1 MCVSVFV
8 HLCIEIYVI
17 NTMSGLGLISVY
29 VKKGTQ
35 SSCMAAFKQLKRT
48 SMDVLGQR
56 PVHE

>member
-1 MCVSVFV
+1 MSVFV

-35 SSCMAAFKQLKRT
+35 SSCMAAFKQLKHT